1 MTFPLHP
8 DMAPLATLLGTWSG
22 PGQGD
27 YPTIEPFEYEET
39 VTFTHVGKP
48 FLAYS
53 QRSRNVHTGVPLHGE
68 SGYWRRAAPDRVEL
82 VVAHPTGIV
91 EVAEGPIQDGTIRLR
106 STAMAGTS
114 TAKDVSAVERDFT
127 LDADVLRYTLRMA
140 AVGLPLT
147 AHLHAELRRVE

>member
-8 DMAPLATLLGTWSG
+8 DMALLATLLGTWSG

-106 STAMAGTS
+106 STAMASTS
-114 TAKDVSAVERDFT
+114 TAKDVSAVEH
-127 LDADVLRYTLRMA
+127 
-140 AVGLPLT
+140 G
-147 AHLHAELRRVE
+147 LHAGR